1 MRNIWLIA
9 RREYIEKVWTK
20 SFILSTLGLP
30 ALIAI
35 AVLLPNKLGK
45 MKTMGTRH
53 VVVAASEAPLAESV
67 KRYLL
72 ADPDKTGVKYDVET
86 VANTSDDERKAL
98 TQRVN
103 DGTLD
108 GYVWLPDQAMAARK
122 VTYSGREVSD
132 FMDVNAVETAVT
144 NARMEQQL
152 AAHGLG
158 AEVTENLLRKVTV
171 DTVRINKGKES
182 KTSTMEGLASS
193 FGLVML
199 LYVVLLL
206 YGIMVMRSVLEEK
219 TSRIVEVLLSSVRAH
234 ELMAGKI
241 VGVGAVGLTQVIVW
255 MLMAGGL
262 TLPAVAAAAQHIE
275 ISPAS
280 IAAFAIFFLLGFLL
294 YSAIYASIGAMVNS
308 EQEAQ
313 QLQILGFSPLIVAV
327 SMMMLVVRQP
337 NSTVAI
343 WASMVPFLAPIL
355 MYLRISV
362 QPPPLWQI
370 GLCIALLVVTI
381 WGVMVLAGRIYR
393 VGILMYGKRPTLPEL
408 MKWLKYA

>member
-144 NARMEQQL
+144 DARMEQQL